1 MISVEF
7 ESDEIINFHRFAG
20 RKPENLAY
28 IFNFS
33 GLIYSKHKQTIQFYF
48 FSFGE
53 PIRYPILNLNLHFY
67 RFRY

>member
-48 FSFGE
+48 FFFWRTDPLSYTEPEPSF
-53 PIRYPILNLNLHFY
+53 LSV
-67 RFRY
+67 